1 MKPSWDDA
9 PDWAQWLAMDSLGHW
24 YWYEIKPVDYG
35 GYWATSGKCAYVKN
49 QPASYKDSL
58 EPRP

>member
-9 PDWAQWLAMDSLGHW
+9 PEWAQWLAKDKDGTW
-24 YWYEIKPVDYG
+24 YWYEY
-35 GYWATSGKCAYVKN
+35 
-49 QPASYKDSL
+49 QPIVAHGQWYMTEDGRWEAVITDSWNDSL